1 MDADSQERAGKKHI
15 NIYGEKFLNRQCQL
29 EEKTTES
36 HRGIDQER
44 LERLNSEIE
53 AFDDIDSYMELLA
66 RPYTRRLK
74 AEVQRYFSSVK
85 LKGARILE
93 LGCGISE
100 HAHYFNKDNTMILT
114 DINWPLLQKNNLPSR
129 LMLCDAQVLRPF
141 DDDSID
147 FIIYIGILHHLKDQA
162 RALREARR
170 VLGPGGRIFICE
182 PNSKSINFIYYRLR
196 LLVIKIFGAK
206 VLRKMIGCV
215 SPDETQLDVKAV
227 ESIFGSGYSLRKWT
241 ILSFRLPPLRLFK
254 RLNIDVIL
262 SDIFDKLPLF
272 RSIGTTILYEITSLE
287 KADARKKDLKIVSGH
302 PQLPE
307 VRRKR
312 EKVLVKA

>member
-1 MDADSQERAGKKHI
+1 M
-15 NIYGEKFLNRQCQL
+15 NTQCQL
-29 EEKTTES
+29 EEKTIES

-44 LERLNSEIE
+44 LKSEIE
-53 AFDDIDSYMELLA
+53 AFDDIDAYMELMA

-74 AEVQRYFSSVK
+74 AEVDRYLSSVK
-85 LKGARILE
+85 LKGATILE

-114 DINWPLLQKNNLPSR
+114 DINWALLEKNDPPSK
-129 LMLCDAQVLRPF
+129 LMLCDAQDLKPF

-147 FIIYIGILHHLKDQA
+147 FIMYIGILHHLQDQG

-170 VLGPGGRIFICE
+170 VLKPGGSIFICE
-182 PNSKSINFIYYRLR
+182 PHSKSINFIYYRLR
-196 LLVIKIFGAK
+196 LLTIKLFGAK
-206 VLRKMIGCV
+206 VLRRMIGCV
-215 SPDETQLDVKAV
+215 SPDEKQLDVKAV
-227 ESIFGSGYSLRKWT
+227 DSIFGNGHSLRKWT

-254 RLNIDVIL
+254 RLNIDVVL

-272 RSIGTTILYEITSLE
+272 RSFGTTILYEITSLE
-287 KADARKKDLKIVSGH
+287 KSDVRKKDLKIVSGH

-312 EKVLVKA
+312 EKVLLKA

>member
-1 MDADSQERAGKKHI
+1 MNTQ
-15 NIYGEKFLNRQCQL
+15 FQL
-29 EEKTTES
+29 EEKKMES
-36 HRGIDQER
+36 HRWIDHER

-53 AFDDIDSYMELLA
+53 DFDDIDSYRELMA

-74 AEVQRYFSSVK
+74 AEVDKYLSSVK

-100 HAHYFNKDNTMILT
+100 HANYFNKDNTMILT
-114 DINWPLLQKNNLPSR
+114 DINWALLQKNNPPSR
-129 LMLCDAQVLRPF
+129 LMLCDAQVLKPF

-147 FIIYIGILHHLKDQA
+147 FIMYIGILHHLQDQA
-162 RALREARR
+162 RALREGRR

-182 PNSKSINFIYYRLR
+182 PHSKSINFIYYRLR

-206 VLRKMIGCV
+206 FLRKMIGCV

-241 ILSFRLPPLRLFK
+241 ILSFRLPPLRLFR
-254 RLNIDVIL
+254 RLNIDVAL

-287 KADARKKDLKIVSGH
+287 KAKPGRRRLKIMSGP

-312 EKVLVKA
+312 QKALVKA